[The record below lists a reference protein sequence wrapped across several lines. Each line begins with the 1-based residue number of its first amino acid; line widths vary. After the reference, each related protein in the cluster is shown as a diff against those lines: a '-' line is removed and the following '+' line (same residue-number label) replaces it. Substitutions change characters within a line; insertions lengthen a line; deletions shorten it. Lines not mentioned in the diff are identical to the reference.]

1 MSVFEFTA
9 ETDCKRADVFL
20 SEKTGETRSRIKK
33 LADENAVTV
42 GGEPIKASREIKA
55 GETVKIEIPDAVPCA
70 ARPENIPLDIV
81 YQDSDLAVIN
91 KPQGMTVHAG
101 AGQSDGTLVN
111 ALLASLDHLSGVGGV
126 LRPGIVHRIDK
137 DTSGLLVVAKND
149 KAHVSLSAQIAEKTC
164 RRKYYALLEGCV
176 KAEKG
181 RIATDIG
188 RSPADRV
195 KMAVLP
201 AGRGKNAITDY
212 EVAARYGGDYT
223 LCRFI
228 LQTGRTH
235 QIRVH
240 AKYMGHPVV
249 GDPVYGYK
257 KQKFSLNGQLLHAYS
272 LSFKHPTTG
281 EEMSFA
287 APIPSYFAELLEKLN
302 KIYGVNLDI
311 SALTKIEA
319 REDIKTDKI

>member
-1 MSVFEFTA
+1 MTSREFTA
-9 ETDCKRADVFL
+9 ETDYARADVFL
-20 SEKTGETRSRIKK
+20 SEKTGETRSRVKK
-33 LADENAVTV
+33 LADENAVSINGAT
-42 GGEPIKASREIKA
+42 IKASHEVKA
-55 GETVKIEIPDAVPCA
+55 GETVKTELPEVKECK

-81 YQDSDLAVIN
+81 YQDNDLAVIN
-91 KPQGMTVHAG
+91 KPQGMVVHAG
-101 AGQSDGTLVN
+101 AGQADGTLVN

-149 KAHVSLSAQIAEKTC
+149 KAHVSLSAQIADKTC
-164 RRKYYALLEGCV
+164 SRKYYALLEGCV

-188 RSPADRV
+188 RSPADRL

-212 EVAARYGGDYT
+212 EVAARYGSDYT
-223 LCRFI
+223 LCRFM
-228 LQTGRTH
+228 LHTGRTH

-272 LSFKHPTTG
+272 LSFTHPTTG
-281 EEMSFA
+281 ERLTFY
-287 APIPSYFAELLEKLN
+287 APLPPYFSGLLEKLD
-302 KIYGVNLDI
+302 KIYGVNLNVA
-311 SALTKIEA
+311 ALTGGGNAQDE
-319 REDIKTDKI
+319 